1 MWRLKAGDEVVV
13 TAGAEKGKTGKV
25 MSVDLD
31 RDRVTVQGVN
41 LRYKHIRRSQQ
52 YPQGGRIQKEIPIH
66 VSNVMLL
73 DPSSG
78 KPTRVRMGTD
88 DKGKKARISVRSG
101 KPI

>member
-25 MSVDLD
+25 LSIGDE
-31 RDRVTVQGVN
+31 RVTVQGVN
-41 LRYKHIRRSQQ
+41 LRYKHIKRSQQ
-52 YPQGGRIQKEIPIH
+52 YPQGGRIQKEVSVH
-66 VSNVMLL
+66 ASNVMLL

-78 KPTRVRMGTD
+78 KPTRIRMGQD
-88 DKGKKARISVRSG
+88 DSGKKVRISVRSG